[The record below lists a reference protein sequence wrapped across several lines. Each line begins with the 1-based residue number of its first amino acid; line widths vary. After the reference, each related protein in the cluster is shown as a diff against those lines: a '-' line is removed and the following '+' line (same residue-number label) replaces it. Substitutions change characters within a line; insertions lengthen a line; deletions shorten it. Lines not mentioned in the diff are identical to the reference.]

1 MNKKNSVNGT
11 LCIIV
16 PLLYQLNNI
25 YFKKINLQFL
35 KYIFVCY
42 FNDALAAI
50 LILAFSNLL
59 LIKVHSSIFKFK
71 YIFLFITAC
80 GCVWEF
86 ITPLYKENS
95 ITDYYDFIA
104 YYIGAM
110 IYFIL
115 VRIFQLN
122 KVSD

>member
-1 MNKKNSVNGT
+1 MNKKNLVNII
-11 LCIIV
+11 LCITV

-25 YFKKINLQFL
+25 YFKKISLNFL
-35 KYIFVCY
+35 RYIFVCY

-59 LIKVHSSIFKFK
+59 LIKIHKSIFEFK

-86 ITPLYKENS
+86 ITPLYKRNS

-104 YYIGAM
+104 YYVGAI

-115 VRIFQLN
+115 VKNISVKQSR
-122 KVSD
+122 